1 MGAYAPTTPPSCFP
15 LLGVLIFFLIDSSQ
29 HAQSRLKM
37 TSRTHHDYTV
47 AWICALPLEMA
58 AAKAML
64 DEIHDPLPQPPT
76 DQNTYT
82 LGKVSG
88 HNVVIAC
95 LPSGIYGITSAA
107 IVLAHLLPTFPS
119 VNFGLMVGI
128 AGGAPNVNN
137 DIRLGDVVV
146 SKPTVSSGGVIQY
159 DFGKA
164 LVHGQFQHTS
174 FLNRP
179 PQVVLTAIENYE
191 RTRRASLSAI
201 VSDVLSKYPDMKDR
215 FSRPDHD
222 LLFHATYSHQKANA
236 DCSTSCD
243 RKQVIDRLPRPT
255 EEPQV
260 HHGLIASGN
269 QVIKDPQKRDSI
281 AQRLGILC
289 FEMEAAGL
297 VDQLPCLVIR
307 GICDYCD
314 SHKQKQWQGY
324 AALTAAAYTR
334 VLLSVVPVD
343 QGTSDQ
349 TQSLPHQ
356 EASEER
362 EAFLHWIPT
371 DEYDQMHE
379 APLEKRSP
387 GTCKWIT
394 ETKAFQTWRQGISS
408 SLLWCYGKRKHRYQ
422 LLYTPILTCFHPQLV
437 LESRFYCMCILCICP
452 MGALTRPFKQGLPYK
467 TTPGAILHINRRW
480 DQRFLLRLQQTRSG
494 RTISD
499 GVRHA

>member
-1 MGAYAPTTPPSCFP
+1 
-15 LLGVLIFFLIDSSQ
+15 
-29 HAQSRLKM
+29 M

-58 AAKAML
+58 AAKTML
-64 DEIHDPLPQPPT
+64 DEIHEPLPQPPT

-82 LGKVSG
+82 LGEVSG

-95 LPSGIYGITSAA
+95 LPSGVYGVTSAA
-107 IVLAHLLPTFPS
+107 IVVAHLLPTFPS
-119 VNFGLMVGI
+119 VKFGLLVGI
-128 AGGAPNVNN
+128 GGGVPSRDN

-146 SKPTVSSGGVIQY
+146 GNPTASSRGVICY
-159 DFGKA
+159 DAGRVSDDGPFDQTG
-164 LVHGQFQHTS
+164 F
-174 FLNRP
+174 FDRP
-179 PQVVLTAIENYE
+179 PNALLTAIAQMESNYMMSKE
-191 RTRRASLSAI
+191 PLSAVI
-201 VSDVLSKYPDMKDR
+201 SNVLDKNAAMNDR
-215 FSRPDHD
+215 FSRPNHD
-222 LLFHATYSHQKANA
+222 LLFHATYNHQEDSR

-243 RKQVIDRLPRPT
+243 RNQLVIRSQRPS
-255 EEPQV
+255 EGPQV
-260 HHGLIASGN
+260 HYGLIASGN
-269 QVIKDPQKRDSI
+269 QVIKDPHKRDSI
-281 AQRLGILC
+281 AQQLGILC

-334 VLLSVVPVD
+334 ELLSVVPVHRA
-343 QGTSDQ
+343 TSDQ
-349 TQSLPHQ
+349 IQSLLHQ
-356 EASEER
+356 EVSEER

-437 LESRFYCMCILCICP
+437 LGSRFYCMCILCICP
-452 MGALTRPFKQGLPYK
+452 MGALTRAFKQGLPYK
-467 TTPGAILHINRRW
+467 TPPGAILHINRRW
-480 DQRFLLRLQQTRSG
+480 DQRFLLQLQQTRSG

-499 GVRHA
+499 GVGHA